1 MTTVQRLNSI
11 SDFSINNFTL
21 MRIFTYHL
29 SMIFRVFNDF
39 MVQIYTTYI
48 YVGQQQ
54 RSKYSIKLLILVI
67 FRMSTR
73 AGGVS
78 S

>member
-54 RSKYSIKLLILVI
+54 KSKYSIELLILAI

>member
-11 SDFSINNFTL
+11 SDFSINNFT
-21 MRIFTYHL
+21 L

>member
-11 SDFSINNFTL
+11 SDFSINNFT
-21 MRIFTYHL
+21 L

-54 RSKYSIKLLILVI
+54 RSKYSIELLIVVI

>member
-54 RSKYSIKLLILVI
+54 RSKYSIELLILVI

>member
-11 SDFSINNFTL
+11 SDFSINNFT
-21 MRIFTYHL
+21 L

-54 RSKYSIKLLILVI
+54 RSKYSIELLILVI

>member
-11 SDFSINNFTL
+11 SDFSINNFT
-21 MRIFTYHL
+21 L

-54 RSKYSIKLLILVI
+54 RSKYSIELLILAI